1 MAVLPPKLV
10 RNGRRRL
17 WSSRGVGMSPQ
28 RTQLV
33 QSQEAGASA
42 EVKEASPTSSVTIA
56 NLRLGD
62 SDSEGG
68 CSEGGAEDAESDLGF
83 SMRELAEMQRLAAE
97 FAEEQRARR
106 ASSDPTK
113 LLRRAAGMPHTG

>member
-1 MAVLPPKLV
+1 MP
-10 RNGRRRL
+10 
-17 WSSRGVGMSPQ
+17 SRP
-28 RTQLV
+28 QLV
-33 QSQEAGASA
+33 QPAQSQEVGAST
-42 EVKEASPTSSVTIA
+42 EAGGRVEEESPASSVTIA
-56 NLRLGD
+56 SLRLGE
-62 SDSEGG
+62 SGDSEGG
-68 CSEGGAEDAESDLGF
+68 DSEGGAEDAESDLGF